1 LRILRCPI
9 DRLTEYLT
17 IKRAMFNFIK
27 YVVEGKDIKKLE
39 QFPLSYPRD
48 GLGRSLSK
56 QTIDYHYG
64 KLYKGYVDRFNAG
77 EGDADFNEAGAFL
90 HSIYFSQ
97 FKSPSGSN
105 KPVGASLEFIQTH
118 FGTFDK
124 CKAAVEKIAM
134 GIQGSGWVYIAQDGK
149 IKTIVN
155 HEIKKDILLLIDW
168 WEHSFALDYQADKK
182 AYLNNIWKIID
193 WTVINNRLSTQG

>member
-1 LRILRCPI
+1 
-9 DRLTEYLT
+9 
-17 IKRAMFNFIK
+17 MFNFIK
-27 YVVEGKDIKKLE
+27 YVVEGKEIKKLE
-39 QFPLSYPRD
+39 QAPLPYARD
-48 GLGRSLSK
+48 ALGKSKSK
-56 QTIDYHYG
+56 QTLDYHYG

-90 HSIYFSQ
+90 HSIYFTQ
-97 FKSPSGSN
+97 LRPPQGSN
-105 KPVGASLEFIQTH
+105 RPVDLSLQFIEQH
-118 FGTFDK
+118 FDTFDK
-124 CKAAVEKIAM
+124 CKAAIEKTAM
-134 GIQGSGWVYIAQDGK
+134 GIQGSGWVYIATDGK

-168 WEHSFALDYQADKK
+168 WEHAWALDYQADKK